1 MRKVPDGHRRLLLDI
16 RQERPAILH
25 QEVEDAV
32 LIRQLEGG
40 AEDGGEGGGVRRHEV
55 EAVEWRQHRKL
66 ELHGVGGGRDEGDI
80 FVPGPL

>member
-1 MRKVPDGHRRLLLDI
+1 VRKVPDRHRRLLLDI

-40 AEDGGEGGGVRRHEV
+40 AEDGGEAGCVRRHEI
-55 EAVEWRQHRKL
+55 EAVEWGQHGKL
-66 ELHGVGGGRDEGDI
+66 ELHGVGGDRDEGDV
-80 FVPGPL
+80 FVP